1 MAYYGNQPIAGETN
15 SFKVLDD
22 ISSYTKTFD
31 GSSAAVVSTSDD
43 TLTFYDHRF
52 IQGQRVTYGKGSGG
66 TVITGL
72 TDATAYY
79 VIREDKDTIKLATSA
94 SNASSNTAI
103 DLTGVGGGTSHELT
117 VAFDG
122 TNTKF
127 KATTGGGTHIKLTR
141 PGQLM
146 ISMNGVVQEPQNNT
160 PTNGFGIE
168 SNNVI
173 VFSTAPTVLDTFWGH
188 YLTSNLSSW
197 EMSDNTVDNFTG
209 NGSTTTYT
217 LSKTPANAEN
227 ILVTVDGVT
236 QYPSESGT
244 TRAYTLNASVVTFTT
259 APALNAAIAVRHI
272 GFAGGS
278 GGGSGGGGVTG
289 FYGRTGNVTVI
300 RSDLQNT
307 DINLKNLTGVAATFT
322 GNVSIG
328 GTLTYTD
335 VTNIDAVGIITAQQG
350 IHLGAGATVGI
361 MNVTTGISSFRQLNV
376 VGISTFTDTIKL
388 KADNKKLIFGTNS
401 NLEIYSNGTDATIN
415 AASGAIKIQKGGTG
429 LLTFDTGGS
438 YFLDDVQIKS
448 TDAGATGPILKLFHD
463 SASPADNDIIGSI
476 SMSGDD
482 DAGNETEYTAIKTK
496 VTDVSNGVEQSH
508 LSFYT
513 RGLNA
518 WNEIFRLNNRSSA
531 SAPSYTTDDH
541 NGIILD
547 VYNTG
552 NPYPRYMNFI
562 AKSAGD
568 TDSNIAFWT
577 EAVGGSPTEK
587 LRITSAGRVG
597 IGEDSPDGDLHI
609 KNTNPAIILEGT
621 NGSGRQHEIWSAG
634 GNSQALQFTSGEL
647 YYNADSHYFR
657 KSDETT
663 EHLRITSTGKMG
675 LGTNGDPTG
684 GDFVVENTT
693 GTAGIALS
701 RIFSGNVASS
711 NVNTPSLAFT
721 MSDTATN
728 DQVVASISPQALA
741 GTGDAFKGLIR
752 FFTANASGTNTE
764 RMRLN
769 STGHLTVG
777 EANFDASNDIH
788 IKRANA
794 GGDVALRVTNN
805 SNQNAGTT
813 ASLYLTTSPTQDF
826 NTAYIKAL
834 RDGGKL
840 NFGYGTDA
848 PTVTMKVSTGQVGIG
863 TDDPKGK
870 YLQVGPTEGNTPGS
884 VFTTT
889 PFAAIASGNLGGT
902 TGDDH
907 KIAIFG
913 GQSTGN
919 VSGLSLYHYRRADG
933 TDWTTDGF
941 SFRQEVDNTANIY
954 EYMNFAQGKIGIGT
968 AVPNAKLNIYSSDP
982 GSINPDAD
990 ADELVIESGGNTGMS
1005 ILSPGSGESSIYFG
1019 NPGTNGQKEAWLKYY
1034 HETHSNTAKRRALQ
1048 IKAGGGEVGYFNST
1062 GLVMSNDKGISFI
1075 NADDTA
1081 TGETV
1086 GGSVLDDYEY
1096 GTWVPTYTSTNA
1108 TFAYSTQQGWYI
1120 KVGKL
1125 VTVRAHITTSSVSS
1139 TSHTLLKMSGLP
1151 FQVGYRTP
1159 CSVRA
1164 WGFQG
1169 SGYDQFPTVATFEH
1183 NQTFLEFLKY
1193 TSGGTTDYTTSTMNN
1208 VTNIIIAGSY
1218 KVD

>member
-52 IQGQRVTYGKGSGG
+52 VQGQRVTYGKGSG

-72 TDATAYY
+72 TDATVYY
-79 VIREDKDTIKLATSA
+79 VIRQDKDTIQLAETSTKAAALDALPLNAVGSA
-94 SNASSNTAI
+94 SGHT
-103 DLTGVGGGTSHELT
+103 LT

-160 PTNGFGIE
+160 PSNGFGIE
-168 SNNVI
+168 GNNVI

-562 AKSAGD
+562 AKSAGN
-568 TDSNIAFWT
+568 TDSNITFWT

-587 LRITSAGRVG
+587 LRIAS
-597 IGEDSPDGDLHI
+597 DGDTTISTSGTTMLPGAALNVI
-609 KNTNPAIILEGT
+609 SDKNVETGVDDKANYHLVLANPNNDTGEAIGLAFGITDTTAKVGAAIIHERDAA
-621 NGSGRQHEIWSAG
+621 GSQGSMKFFTRPD
-634 GNSQALQFTSGEL
+634 NSGPPAE
-647 YYNADSHYFR
+647 R
-657 KSDETT
+657 
-663 EHLRITSTGKMG
+663 LRITSSGQIGINQSNPARALTVNA
-675 LGTNGDPTG
+675 LGTGSSSRLVRLATQDNNTRFDFSFENANNLTIQNGSSDAAILKLHTSGYVTTPAQPSFSAHSTNGTWDINNGDIFGWNHTRHNTG
-684 GDFVVENTT
+684 GHFNT
-693 GTAGIALS
+693 
-701 RIFSGNVASS
+701 S
-711 NVNTPSLAFT
+711 NH
-721 MSDTATN
+721 
-728 DQVVASISPQALA
+728 
-741 GTGDAFKGLIR
+741 R
-752 FFTANASGTNTE
+752 FTAPVAGHYEFAFYSIYNTDLNNSQNGAINMRINGSTVSKGGRCHFTKDGTSWDHVSYSVVYYLNASDY
-764 RMRLN
+764 
-769 STGHLTVG
+769 V
-777 EANFDASNDIH
+777 DIV
-788 IKRANA
+788 N
-794 GGDVALRVTNN
+794 
-805 SNQNAGTT
+805 
-813 ASLYLTTSPTQDF
+813 
-826 NTAYIKAL
+826 
-834 RDGGKL
+834 DGGQTI
-840 NFGYGTDA
+840 NYHGGSWSGF
-848 PTVTMKVSTGQVGIG
+848 TGQ
-863 TDDPKGK
+863 
-870 YLQVGPTEGNTPGS
+870 L
-884 VFTTT
+884 
-889 PFAAIASGNLGGT
+889 
-902 TGDDH
+902 
-907 KIAIFG
+907 
-913 GQSTGN
+913 
-919 VSGLSLYHYRRADG
+919 LS
-933 TDWTTDGF
+933 
-941 SFRQEVDNTANIY
+941 
-954 EYMNFAQGKIGIGT
+954 
-968 AVPNAKLNIYSSDP
+968 
-982 GSINPDAD
+982 
-990 ADELVIESGGNTGMS
+990 
-1005 ILSPGSGESSIYFG
+1005 
-1019 NPGTNGQKEAWLKYY
+1019 
-1034 HETHSNTAKRRALQ
+1034 
-1048 IKAGGGEVGYFNST
+1048 
-1062 GLVMSNDKGISFI
+1062 
-1075 NADDTA
+1075 
-1081 TGETV
+1081 
-1086 GGSVLDDYEY
+1086 
-1096 GTWVPTYTSTNA
+1096 
-1108 TFAYSTQQGWYI
+1108 
-1120 KVGKL
+1120 
-1125 VTVRAHITTSSVSS
+1125 
-1139 TSHTLLKMSGLP
+1139 
-1151 FQVGYRTP
+1151 
-1159 CSVRA
+1159 
-1164 WGFQG
+1164 
-1169 SGYDQFPTVATFEH
+1169 
-1183 NQTFLEFLKY
+1183 
-1193 TSGGTTDYTTSTMNN
+1193 
-1208 VTNIIIAGSY
+1208 
-1218 KVD
+1218 